1 MFDNFLDWNPQFF
14 REIKGRVKP
23 KNIILA
29 SVVSIITQ
37 LLIVL
42 AYLGDLP
49 DNNSLVTQYSHY
61 CLGIIYDRHGVT
73 RGVCDTN
80 SAGEWIIN
88 WQLFWLD
95 IFLCLSI
102 ISIFSLLVAGSY
114 MLIADLT
121 KEERKGTLNFIRL
134 TPQSATDVLFGKIL
148 GVPIILYWVILLT
161 LPLNFIAGLKAH
173 IPLSLIGGFYAV
185 MIASCAFF
193 YSAAILLSLLN
204 FAPAGFKPWLSSGA
218 ILVFLFVNNIIALA
232 GDSFSNTA
240 FDWLTIF
247 YPGRVLAYLTDA
259 TSLYLR
265 NGRGFYFDG
274 LEDLLFYGQSWWV
287 KPDIGMSLIIGNY
300 LLWTYWLWRGLKR
313 RFHSP
318 TNTVLSKEQSYWFTG
333 CFVAVALGFTLQTN
347 RYRYLFD
354 NFILLQVLLLVMFL
368 GLIAALSPHRQTLHD
383 WARYRHQMGKDGN
396 KLWKELIFGEKS
408 PSTVAIAINL
418 TIATVYILPSLFLFP
433 FKDNLSSVLW
443 GLLISANTIL
453 LYALIA
459 QLILGMKSQ
468 KRTIW
473 AATSILALIIAPF
486 IGSALFGTNVEGYSL
501 LRLFTF
507 IPTETLQYA
516 VPLSSIMITVLG
528 QWLAIALLSFQ
539 MTRKLRQ
546 ASASETKILFS
557 SRG

>member
-1 MFDNFLDWNPQFF
+1 
-14 REIKGRVKP
+14 
-23 KNIILA
+23 
-29 SVVSIITQ
+29 
-37 LLIVL
+37 
-42 AYLGDLP
+42 
-49 DNNSLVTQYSHY
+49 
-61 CLGIIYDRHGVT
+61 
-73 RGVCDTN
+73 
-80 SAGEWIIN
+80 
-88 WQLFWLD
+88 
-95 IFLCLSI
+95 
-102 ISIFSLLVAGSY
+102 

-173 IPLSLIGGFYAV
+173 IPLSLLGGFYAV
-185 MIASCAFF
+185 TIASCAFF

-232 GDSFSNTA
+232 RDSFSNTA

-265 NGRGFYFDG
+265 NGHGFYFDG
-274 LEDLLFYGQSWWV
+274 LKDLLFYGQSWWV
-287 KPDIGMSLIIGNY
+287 KPDLGMSLIIGNY
-300 LLWTYWLWRGLKR
+300 LLWTYWLWQGLKR

-318 TNTVLSKEQSYWFTG
+318 TNTILSKEQSYWFTG
-333 CFVAVALGFTLQTN
+333 WFVAVALGFTLQTN
-347 RYRYLFD
+347 RYRHLFD

-433 FKDNLSSVLW
+433 LKDNLSSVLW

-473 AATSILALIIAPF
+473 ASTSILALIIAPF
-486 IGSALFGTNVEGYSL
+486 IGLAIFGTNVEGYSL
-501 LRLFTF
+501 LWLFTF
-507 IPTETLQYA
+507 IPTETLRYT

-528 QWLAIALLSFQ
+528 QWLGIALLSFQ

>member
-1 MFDNFLDWNPQFF
+1 MFDNLLDWNPQFF

-23 KNIILA
+23 KNIISA

-49 DNNSLVTQYSHY
+49 DNNSLITQYSHY

-173 IPLSLIGGFYAV
+173 IPLSLIGGFYTV

-265 NGRGFYFDG
+265 NGHGFYFDG

-318 TNTVLSKEQSYWFTG
+318 TNTILSKEQSYWFTG
-333 CFVAVALGFTLQTN
+333 WFVAVALGFTLQTN

-459 QLILGMKSQ
+459 QLILGTKSQ

-501 LRLFTF
+501 LWLFTF
-507 IPTETLQYA
+507 IPTETLRYTI
-516 VPLSSIMITVLG
+516 PLSSIMVTVLG

-539 MTRKLRQ
+539 ITRKLRQ

>member
-1 MFDNFLDWNPQFF
+1 MFDNLLDWNPQFF

-61 CLGIIYDRHGVT
+61 CRGIIYDRYGVT

-102 ISIFSLLVAGSY
+102 ISIFSLLVVGSY

-173 IPLSLIGGFYAV
+173 IPLSLLGGFYAV
-185 MIASCAFF
+185 TIASCAFF

-232 GDSFSNTA
+232 RDSFSNTA

-265 NGRGFYFDG
+265 NGHGFYFDG

-318 TNTVLSKEQSYWFTG
+318 TNTILSKEQSYWFTG
-333 CFVAVALGFTLQTN
+333 WFVAVALGFTLQTN
-347 RYRYLFD
+347 RYRHLLD

-468 KRTIW
+468 KKTIW
-473 AATSILALIIAPF
+473 ASTSILGLIIAPF
-486 IGSALFGTNVEGYSL
+486 IGLALFGTNVEGYSL
-501 LRLFTF
+501 LWLFTF